1 MYKIPTF
8 NFKTFITLF
17 FFAVIKK
24 MYPIKFMGFNFNIEN
39 SPGSDYF
46 AKKSVSGLVKSLGRM
61 VSVVC
66 HRNNMMVNDWN
77 KMEFFVMNLNKDNH
91 NNKIYY
97 LHNQLEFFF

>member
-1 MYKIPTF
+1 
-8 NFKTFITLF
+8 
-17 FFAVIKK
+17 
-24 MYPIKFMGFNFNIEN
+24 MGFNFNTEN

-77 KMEFFVMNLNKDNH
+77 KMELFVMNSNKDNH
-91 NNKIYY
+91 NNKYI
-97 LHNQLEFFF
+97 LFK